1 MKEKHLVRDEQTRNR
16 STKKQIAKPHR
27 RKMSNAESISTL
39 RILMFDASGERI
51 MAPIIPI
58 TRITGMRKAV
68 GISQFVS
75 EKSRINA
82 WCNMV
87 RHHTRIVEK
96 RIEVF
101 RQDVD
106 SKVSFVWTIEVKRVR
121 KARKTPT
128 SKFNGNRWKGKRIT
142 KTSVLNRRI
151 LHYLNGLMQQGI
163 SSTSEVTTGVTW
175 LRIVRGHGIFA
186 GRSTRCRSIRRGRV
200 RSRET

>member
-1 MKEKHLVRDEQTRNR
+1 M
-16 STKKQIAKPHR
+16 AKPHR
-27 RKMSNAESISTL
+27 REVSNSKSISTL
-39 RILMFDASGERI
+39 RILMFHASGERI
-51 MAPIIPI
+51 TAPIIPI
-58 TRITGMRKAV
+58 TRIAWVRKAV
-68 GISQFVS
+68 GVRQFVS
-75 EKSRINA
+75 EKSRIDA
-82 WCNMV
+82 RCNMV

-106 SKVSFVWTIEVKRVR
+106 SEVSFVWTIEVKRVR
-121 KARKTPT
+121 EARKTPT
-128 SKFNGNRWKGKRIT
+128 GKVKSNKWKGKRIT

-163 SSTSEVTTGVTW
+163 SSTSKVTTGVTW

-186 GRSTRCRSIRRGRV
+186 GRSTWCRSIRRSRV